1 VQHRGPR
8 SVQHRGL
15 RFVVIE
21 SFKNPFERSMD
32 DIRVD
37 GSFFMTSLDE
47 YIIVIVSYALLVEI

>member
-1 VQHRGPR
+1 M
-8 SVQHRGL
+8 QHRGL